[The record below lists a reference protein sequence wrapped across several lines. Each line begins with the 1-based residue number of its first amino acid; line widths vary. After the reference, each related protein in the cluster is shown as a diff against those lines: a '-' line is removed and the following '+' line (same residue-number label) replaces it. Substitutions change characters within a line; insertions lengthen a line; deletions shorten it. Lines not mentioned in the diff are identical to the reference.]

1 MGDVLRGDEMTERS
15 SLAAK
20 PVLILAALSVLGG
33 CGVKNLPVAPD
44 TNEVPAVVAEQT
56 QGGTTKVLG
65 SGETGTAVRA
75 ARISDVQNDNM
86 VSAAEVTRNKDA
98 SGKRFFLDP
107 LLN

>member
-1 MGDVLRGDEMTERS
+1 MTERS

-20 PVLILAALSVLGG
+20 PALIVAVLSVLGG

-44 TNEVPAVVAEQT
+44 TNEVPSVVTEQT
-56 QGGTTKVLG
+56 RGGTTNVLG